1 MAMLRKTLP
10 LALITCLYASS
21 PSANTLDKVIN
32 EGSRR
37 AAENSDAQHTIDKI
51 ADITER
57 THEEYRQLTLSTD
70 NLNRYNNLLQR
81 QVDNQDQRIEKL
93 ESALKNTAQMHRDI
107 LPLIEE
113 MVVGL
118 SQFVELDL
126 PFLTQER
133 ANRIR
138 RLKTLVDESG
148 IDIAEKY
155 RQVSEAYQI
164 EIEYGRTIESYRETL
179 SIDGTN
185 RDLTLLRVGRVA
197 LLYRSDDGQFLG
209 TWNKAS
215 KTWQALSASEYQR
228 SIKNGIAMALK
239 KKTPSLIN
247 MPIIV
252 GDNNPA

>member
-1 MAMLRKTLP
+1 MLRKTLC
-10 LALITCLYASS
+10 LALMTCLYVSN

-37 AAENSDAQHTIDKI
+37 ASENADAQHAIDKI

-57 THEEYRQLTLSTD
+57 NHEEYRQLTLSTD
-70 NLNRYNNLLQR
+70 NLKLYNSLLQR
-81 QVDNQDQRIEKL
+81 QVNNQDERIKKL
-93 ESALKNTAQMHRDI
+93 ESSLANTAQMHRDI
-107 LPLIEE
+107 LPLIDE
-113 MVVGL
+113 MIVSL
-118 SQFVELDL
+118 SQFVQLDL

-133 ANRIR
+133 ANRIN
-138 RLKTLVDESG
+138 RLKTLVGASS

-164 EIEYGRTIESYRETL
+164 EMEYGRTIESYRETL
-179 SIDGTN
+179 PIDGIE
-185 RDLTLLRVGRVA
+185 RELTLLRIGRVA
-197 LLYRSDDGQFLG
+197 LLYRSDDGQYLG
-209 TWNKAS
+209 TWNKVT
-215 KTWQALSASEYQR
+215 KTWQSLDASQYQR

-239 KKTPSLIN
+239 KKTPSLLS